1 MSELLILEEELNE
14 REKSIN
20 NFKNLFKD
28 YDKEKPTLKEA
39 LNQMYNST
47 DINNE
52 DSDSLTNDIIEKCEH
67 RINKVYNHMITSS
80 YNISKEDAYIICSY
94 TCESRIKDFSP
105 YKILN
110 KNLLS
115 EDKQNGIEKI
125 SKYLYILLKA
135 VRQLP
140 KYMPDRDNK
149 YLFRCIN
156 KKVDLDNGKKGYH
169 NGMIKTFWGFTS
181 TTINSDTSYDFLKN
195 NGEINKSGT
204 VFILGGDIWGY
215 NITLFNFFG
224 EEEVLLEPERK
235 IKIELVMPP
244 VNNLIHILCKVVD
257 TPLVLP
263 EINENN
269 NENHNEFRRE
279 SPSNRASIPNNNNI
293 DYNMNNNINDNIN
306 SNMSR
311 FARAGHQIINA
322 DKIRNEKKFLLNL
335 QSRHRNISGIEKL
348 KEEMERNRIN
358 DYVNL
363 RNKYIF
369 ETRHNRKDSII
380 KRRNPRLKG
389 YSVSKKLIRNNN

>member
-1 MSELLILEEELNE
+1 
-14 REKSIN
+14 
-20 NFKNLFKD
+20 
-28 YDKEKPTLKEA
+28 
-39 LNQMYNST
+39 
-47 DINNE
+47 
-52 DSDSLTNDIIEKCEH
+52 
-67 RINKVYNHMITSS
+67 MITSS

-204 VFILGGDIWGY
+204 VFILGGDIWG
-215 NITLFNFFG
+215 I
-224 EEEVLLEPERK
+224 
-235 IKIELVMPP
+235 
-244 VNNLIHILCKVVD
+244 
-257 TPLVLP
+257 
-263 EINENN
+263 
-269 NENHNEFRRE
+269 
-279 SPSNRASIPNNNNI
+279 SP
-293 DYNMNNNINDNIN
+293 Y
-306 SNMSR
+306 
-311 FARAGHQIINA
+311 
-322 DKIRNEKKFLLNL
+322 
-335 QSRHRNISGIEKL
+335 
-348 KEEMERNRIN
+348 
-358 DYVNL
+358 
-363 RNKYIF
+363 
-369 ETRHNRKDSII
+369 SII
-380 KRRNPRLKG
+380 LEKRKF
-389 YSVSKKLIRNNN
+389 Y